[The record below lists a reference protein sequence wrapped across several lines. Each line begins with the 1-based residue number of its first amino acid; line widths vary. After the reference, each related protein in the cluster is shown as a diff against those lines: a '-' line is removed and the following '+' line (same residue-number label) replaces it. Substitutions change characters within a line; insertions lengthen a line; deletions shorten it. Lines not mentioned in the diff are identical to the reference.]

1 MFSLAYKD
9 IYIGTVLLSH
19 SNVHLYVPMIMKAIA
34 IYDLHTAFAS
44 VLLVALIAF
53 ALYVSAKHT
62 TLALIASRCLSTRDA
77 EDASSDIGAYS
88 SALLQN
94 DYPPTSL
101 RAKWFQKAFDV
112 SAYTLLFLVPF
123 YVALHMNYLTLILP
137 DIDISSKS
145 LSGGLN
151 GGAIAL
157 LTAEAAVAI
166 VIFVYHARLAY
177 KSGSVAKYIG
187 GYISTFALIAMA
199 DALLGPQFEF
209 HLHHSF
215 IAALLWP
222 ATLFKTWFS
231 SLKPPFSASF

>member
-1 MFSLAYKD
+1 MDARGDQYPYQLEYCYLHISACSLWRTRTSILALFLCP
-9 IYIGTVLLSH
+9 ILMCTF
-19 SNVHLYVPMIMKAIA
+19 YVPMIMNTTIA

-53 ALYVSAKHT
+53 ALYVSAQHT

-77 EDASSDIGAYS
+77 EDVSSDIGAYS

-94 DYPPTSL
+94 DYPQTSL

-157 LTAEAAVAI
+157 LTAEASGDRH
-166 VIFVYHARLAY
+166 FRLPCAPC
-177 KSGSVAKYIG
+177 IQ
-187 GYISTFALIAMA
+187 IR
-199 DALLGPQFEF
+199 
-209 HLHHSF
+209 
-215 IAALLWP
+215 
-222 ATLFKTWFS
+222 
-231 SLKPPFSASF
+231 